1 MTSPAKRSRMESMEV
16 STPESSPKKESSP
29 AAALGGGGGGNS
41 SSGGG
46 GALGGNHMFPP
57 KMPLKHMNKYTKTF
71 TKHFYFKIYANDWSV
86 TPDSTGTRVQG
97 FMTYIPYQALCMY
110 LAPEEYMKLV
120 RDSNY
125 CKIKEAKCQVEF
137 KAVRTPFMANSTD
150 TAEANGNL
158 QFEIQR
164 FDGLEKMLPF
174 QVNDVPGRNGTPIS
188 AKSYAELIQRLYGYT
203 AFGRL
208 PTAAATA
215 RLPATMRERGLSWR
229 PSWQFSFGAS
239 FQNTGTGSTY
249 RDVNKEI
256 SSLPIGEYITDRL
269 NTNQCKMGEGYCFNK
284 VVRPKNGIITSASSA
299 FSTARQEPAATTRIN
314 MKQRMRDP
322 APLTAN
328 PLPNDPQYAA
338 IYPIVSTTTG
348 GLSIAD
354 PNKLTGSLIPPSGSA
369 APLNAKAQFNISTGT
384 SSDPYY
390 PVASSGAIN
399 PPPAPPLNFS
409 DVWNTTPV
417 EERNFITDTSTIT
430 GSLSDST
437 TTDNFGYGYNNDMS
451 WYALADLE
459 NYSMFTS
466 RNEIPI
472 HHMPSFMIGAV
483 PKTNMDNSIVN
494 ATMEFEVTTAIE
506 IECSDLDPTYI
517 NCAYDVLGESVA
529 APYTAEATRNPPQ
542 TWIDSGFAP
551 GTNDPNNGRLFG
563 GKWQH
568 NELDV
573 MLRDPKFW
581 NNQYG
586 RAGKPLFELIPN
598 ATPNL
603 SKYK

>member
-1 MTSPAKRSRMESMEV
+1 MSTPHKKARMESMDV
-16 STPESSPKKESSP
+16 QTPVKEGAVAASASSGS
-29 AAALGGGGGGNS
+29 GGGNS

-46 GALGGNHMFPP
+46 GMLGGNHMFPP

-86 TPDSTGTRVQG
+86 IPDTSGTRVQG

-174 QVNDVPGRNGTPIS
+174 QVNDVPGRNGDPVS

-203 AFGRL
+203 AFGRM
-208 PTAAATA
+208 PTAAAAA

-229 PSWQFSFGAS
+229 PSWQFSFGNAA
-239 FQNTGTGSTY
+239 QNTGTGSTY

-284 VVRPKNGIITSASSA
+284 VVRPKNGIISTASSA
-299 FSTARQEPAATTRIN
+299 FSTARQDANATTRIN

-328 PLPNDPQYAA
+328 PTSNDPQYAA
-338 IYPIVSTTTG
+338 IYPIVSTTSD
-348 GLSIAD
+348 GLTVDASPIAGILIQ
-354 PNKLTGSLIPPSGSA
+354 PSLTALQTINVSGVS
-369 APLNAKAQFNISTGT
+369 GT
-384 SSDPYY
+384 SNY
-390 PVASSGAIN
+390 VATSIDET
-399 PPPAPPLNFS
+399 PPG
-409 DVWNTTPV
+409 TTPV
-417 EERNFITDTSTIT
+417 TFGRQYDLSAQPVGSFLSGANTVSGALNDT
-430 GSLSDST
+430 T
-437 TTDNFGYGYNNDMS
+437 TTDNFGYGYNNDMA
-451 WYALADLE
+451 WYTLADLE

-472 HHMPSFMIGAV
+472 HHLPSFMIGAV

-517 NCAYDVLGESVA
+517 NCAYDVLGESIA
-529 APYTAEATRNPPQ
+529 APYTAQTRNPPQ
-542 TWIDSGFAP
+542 SWIDSGFTPTAA
-551 GTNDPNNGRLFG
+551 DPQNGRLFG

-573 MLRDPKFW
+573 TLRDPKFW

-603 SKYK
+603 I

>member
-1 MTSPAKRSRMESMEV
+1 MSTPHKKPRMESMDV
-16 STPESSPKKESSP
+16 QTPTKEGSSV
-29 AAALGGGGGGNS
+29 AAASGGGGGGNS

-86 TPDSTGTRVQG
+86 TPDATGTRVQG

-174 QVNDVPGRNGTPIS
+174 QVNDVPGRNGNPIS

-229 PSWQFSFGAS
+229 PSWQFSFGNAT
-239 FQNTGTGSTY
+239 QNTGTGSTY
-249 RDVNKEI
+249 RDINKEI

-284 VVRPKNGIITSASSA
+284 VIRPKNGIISSASSA

-338 IYPIVSTTTG
+338 IYPIVNSNTTG
-348 GLSIAD
+348 LTLSGGFTAGALLPLATSETPIVSK
-354 PNKLTGSLIPPSGSA
+354 NKYNFGPGS
-369 APLNAKAQFNISTGT
+369 
-384 SSDPYY
+384 SSDPVYAFATNG
-390 PVASSGAIN
+390 PEPG
-399 PPPAPPLNFS
+399 PGT
-409 DVWNTTPV
+409 TTPMSFSATWDV
-417 EERNFITDTSTIT
+417 GGAPVGNFATDATTVAGSLTDT
-430 GSLSDST
+430 T
-437 TTDNFGYGYNNDMS
+437 TTDNFGYGYNNDMA

-517 NCAYDVLGESVA
+517 NCAYDVLGESIA
-529 APYTAEATRNPPQ
+529 APYTAATRNPAQ
-542 TWIDSGFAP
+542 SWIDSGFAP
-551 GTNDPNNGRLFG
+551 ATGDPNNGRLFG

-603 SKYK
+603 SNV

>member
-1 MTSPAKRSRMESMEV
+1 MSTPHKRGKMESMDV
-16 STPESSPKKESSP
+16 QTPTKEGAV
-29 AAALGGGGGGNS
+29 AASASGGGGGGNS

-86 TPDSTGTRVQG
+86 IGDTTGTRVQG

-125 CKIKEAKCQVEF
+125 CKIKEAKCQLEF

-174 QVNDVPGRNGTPIS
+174 QVNEIPGRSGDPLS
-188 AKSYAELIQRLYGYT
+188 CKSYAELIQRLYGYT

-208 PTAAATA
+208 PTAASTA

-229 PSWQFSFGAS
+229 PSWQFSFGTS
-239 FQNTGTGSTY
+239 TQNTGTGSTY

-284 VVRPKNGIITSASSA
+284 VIRPKNGIISSASSA
-299 FSTARQEPAATTRIN
+299 FSTARQEPNATTRIN

-322 APLTAN
+322 SPLTVN
-328 PLPNDPQYAA
+328 PASNDPQYAA
-338 IYPIVSTTTG
+338 IYPIIGLTG
-348 GLSIAD
+348 GITL
-354 PNKLTGSLIPPSGSA
+354 NTTETQGLVIPPIGAPTQINSYDNVNVATGTTANYAPSSGFTTNPPSNLFSTFFD
-369 APLNAKAQFNISTGT
+369 LNAQAANFKPYLNTATVN
-384 SSDPYY
+384 SDT
-390 PVASSGAIN
+390 
-399 PPPAPPLNFS
+399 LNA
-409 DVWNTTPV
+409 V
-417 EERNFITDTSTIT
+417 
-430 GSLSDST
+430 T
-437 TTDNFGYGYNNDMS
+437 TTDNFGYGYNNDMA

-494 ATMEFEVTTAIE
+494 ATMEFEMTTAIE

-517 NCAYDVLGESVA
+517 NCAYDVLGESIA
-529 APYTAEATRNPPQ
+529 APFTSQTRNPPQ
-542 TWIDSGFAP
+542 SWIDSGFAP
-551 GTNDPNNGRLFG
+551 ATGDPENGRLWG

-586 RAGKPLFELIPN
+586 RAGKPLFEIIPN

-603 SKYK
+603 S